1 MKSMMLNK
9 IRIFCAVAFFMPM
22 GIIAQ
27 EEITKPMSL
36 EECVNYALENNRNL
50 KSTRLEE
57 AIAETQVGE
66 TRSMGLPQVK
76 FQTGMNYN
84 YEVQKAFLPETFV
97 DPQGDP
103 ENSVAAPFGV
113 DYDGNANFSASQ
125 LLFDGSYFVGLQAA
139 KTLRELR
146 QKESNQSEVE
156 TVEAITKAYY
166 LVLISEE
173 RLELIDANKDQL
185 EKVLRETE
193 ALFNS
198 GFAEKIDV
206 DRIKVNL
213 NNITTE
219 NNKAKRGFEVSKDM
233 LKFQMGMPLNTNL
246 ELSGSIESLTLDAG
260 EYLNKEETFDYRE
273 RPEFTILQT
282 NQDLANLDLRN
293 NKATLLPKLYANI
306 NYGWNTGTNRTS
318 ELFDFSD
325 RWLSFGAVGLSLNWD
340 LFTGLN
346 RSSKMEK
353 NRIQIEQIEIQ
364 KEQLKSSIDMEIKQA
379 KNDLASARESLEVQE
394 QNMKLA
400 QSVYEQVETKYKNG
414 MASSRELLDAETAKK
429 EAETNYYGSLYDA
442 VIAKIELEK
451 ALGILY

>member
-1 MKSMMLNK
+1 MLNK
-9 IRIFCAVAFFMPM
+9 IRFFCALAILMPM
-22 GIIAQ
+22 GIMAQ
-27 EEITKPMSL
+27 EQMTKPMSL

-76 FQTGMNYN
+76 FQTGANYN
-84 YEVQKAFLPETFV
+84 YQIQRAFLPNSIIT
-97 DPQGDP
+97 GDP
-103 ENSVAAPFGV
+103 NAEGFTPVQFSPE
-113 DYDGNANFSASQ
+113 YDGNAALSVSQ

-146 QKESNQSEVE
+146 QKESNQSEIE

-166 LVLISEE
+166 LVLITGE
-173 RLELIDANKDQL
+173 RLELLDANQAQL
-185 EKVLRETE
+185 QRVLNETK
-193 ALFNS
+193 ALYES

-206 DRIKVNL
+206 DRINVNY
-213 NNITTE
+213 NNIQTE
-219 NNKAKRGFEVSKDM
+219 NNKAKRSYNLSMDM
-233 LKFQMGMPLNTNL
+233 LKFQMGMPLNTEL
-246 ELSGSIESLTLDAG
+246 ELSGDISNLTLEAD
-260 EYLNKEETFDYRE
+260 EYINKTENFDFRE
-273 RPEFTILQT
+273 RVEFSVLQT

-293 NKATLLPKLYANI
+293 NKATHLPKLYANF
-306 NYGWNTGTNRTS
+306 NYGYNTGVNSTQD
-318 ELFDFSD
+318 LFNFSD
-325 RWLSFGAVGLSLNWD
+325 NWLEFGAVGLTLSWD

-364 KEQLKSSIDMEIKQA
+364 KEQLKTSINMEITQA
-379 KNDLASARESLEVQE
+379 ENDLKSAKESLDVQK
-394 QNMKLA
+394 QNMELA
-400 QSVYEQVETKYKNG
+400 LSVYEQVETKYKNG

-429 EAETNYYGSLYDA
+429 EAETNYYSSLYDA

>member
-1 MKSMMLNK
+1 MKSRMLNK
-9 IRIFCAVAFFMPM
+9 ISFFCAVAILLPL
-22 GIIAQ
+22 GIMAQ

-76 FQTGMNYN
+76 FQTGINYN

-97 DPQGDP
+97 NPQGDP
-103 ENSVAAPFGV
+103 ENSIAAPFGV
-113 DYDGNANFSASQ
+113 NYDGNANFSISQ

-156 TVEAITKAYY
+156 VVEAITKAYY
-166 LVLISEE
+166 LVLISQE
-173 RLELIDANKDQL
+173 RLELLDANQGQL
-185 EKVLRETE
+185 ERVLEETK
-193 ALFNS
+193 ALYEN

-206 DRIKVNL
+206 DRITVNY
-213 NNITTE
+213 NNIQTE
-219 NNKAKRGFEVSKDM
+219 NNKAKRNYNVSMNM
-233 LKFQMGMPLNTNL
+233 LKFQMGMSLNSPL
-246 ELSGSIESLTLDAG
+246 ELSGSISGLNLEVG
-260 EYLNKEETFDYRE
+260 EYLNKTETFDFRE
-273 RPEFTILQT
+273 RVEYSVLQT

-293 NKATLLPKLYANI
+293 NKATLLPKLYANA
-306 NYGWNTGTNRTS
+306 NYGWNTGTNLTS
-318 ELFDFSD
+318 ELFQFND
-325 RWLSFGAVGLSLNWD
+325 RWLSFGAVGLSLQWD

-364 KEQLKSSIDMEIKQA
+364 KEQLESSINMEITQA
-379 KNDLASARESLEVQE
+379 ENDLKSAKESLDVQK
-394 QNMKLA
+394 QNMELA
-400 QSVYEQVETKYKNG
+400 LSVYEQVETKYKNG
-414 MASSRELLDAETAKK
+414 IASSRELLDAETSKK
-429 EAETNYYGSLYDA
+429 EAETNYYSSLYDA

>member
-1 MKSMMLNK
+1 MMLNK
-9 IRIFCAVAFFMPM
+9 IRIFCLAAVLMPF
-22 GIIAQ
+22 GIMAQ
-27 EEITKPMSL
+27 EEISKPMSL
-36 EECVNYALENNRNL
+36 EECVIYALENNRNL

-57 AIAETQVGE
+57 AIAETQVSE

-76 FQTGMNYN
+76 FQSGVNYN

-97 DPQGDP
+97 NPQGDP

-113 DYDGNANFSASQ
+113 EYDANANFSVSQ

-166 LVLISEE
+166 LVLISKE
-173 RLELIDANKDQL
+173 RLELVDANKEQL
-185 EKVLRETE
+185 ERVLNETE
-193 ALFNS
+193 ALYEN

-206 DRIKVNL
+206 DRIRVNL

-233 LKFQMGMPLNTNL
+233 LKFQMGMPLNTTL
-246 ELSGSIESLTLDAG
+246 DLSGSIESLTLDEG

-273 RPEFTILQT
+273 RPEFSILQT

-293 NKATLLPKLYANI
+293 NKATLLPKLYANLS
-306 NYGWNTGTNRTS
+306 YGWNTGTNRTE

-346 RSSKMEK
+346 RSSKMKK

-364 KEQLKSSIDMEIKQA
+364 KDQLKSSIDMEIKQA
-379 KNDLASARESLEVQE
+379 KNDLASARENLDVQE

-414 MASSRELLDAETAKK
+414 MASSRELLDAETSKK